1 MSSQIIIPPVP
12 CWLSSFNVISGNG
25 HDSVNAP
32 ESPIMAEE
40 PDYKPVIKE
49 ANLRRRMGRLLKMA
63 VCCGLKSLNGTD
75 SSDVAGIITFTGMGF
90 MKDTISFA
98 DNMLDMPDLLNPSP
112 FMQSTFNTASGYIAL
127 IRKIRAYNM
136 TYVQRGAGLSAA
148 LTDASMLLCEDPSK
162 SVLVG
167 SFDEVTET
175 VDWLRRDLEIYKS
188 MPLGEGASAFV
199 VSGAS
204 PETTSYRLLGIAPS
218 SVPVNDFVNACAAS
232 EVVNVLC
239 SSYIHEVG
247 AFMTMLPV
255 VMSRFLIANAA
266 LHPGTCVLVKDDVNA
281 DGQIILLRAEAN

>member
-25 HDSVNAP
+25 YDSVNVP

-63 VCCGLKSLNGTD
+63 VCCGLKSLEGID
-75 SSDVAGIITFTGMGF
+75 SYDVAGIVTFTGMGF

-136 TYVQRGAGLSAA
+136 TYVQRGSGLSAA
-148 LTDASMLLCEDPSK
+148 LTDASMLLSDDPSK
-162 SVLVG
+162 YVLVG

-175 VDWLRRDLEIYKS
+175 VDRLRRDLGIYKS
-188 MPLGEGASAFV
+188 MPLGEGASSFV
-199 VSGAS
+199 VSGVR

-218 SVPVNDFVNACAAS
+218 SVPVDGFVNACAAS
-232 EVVNVLC
+232 QVVNILC

-255 VMSRFLIANAA
+255 VMSRFLLSNAS
-266 LHPGTCVLVKDDVNA
+266 LHPGTCILVKDDVNA
-281 DGQIILLRAEAN
+281 DGQMILLRAEAE

>member
-1 MSSQIIIPPVP
+1 MCSQIIIPPVP

-32 ESPIMAEE
+32 ESLIMAEE

-63 VCCGLKSLNGTD
+63 VCCGLKSLDGTD

-112 FMQSTFNTASGYIAL
+112 FMQSTFNTASGYMAL
-127 IRKIRAYNM
+127 IRKIRTYNM

-148 LTDASMLLCEDPSK
+148 LTDASMLLFEDPSK

-175 VDWLRRDLEIYKS
+175 VDRIRCDLGIYRS

-199 VSGAS
+199 VSGTR

-232 EVVNVLC
+232 EIVNVLC
-239 SSYIHEVG
+239 SSHIHEVG

-266 LHPGTCVLVKDDVNA
+266 LHPGTCILVKDDVNA
-281 DGQIILLRAEAN
+281 DGQMILLRAEAN

>member
-1 MSSQIIIPPVP
+1 MCSQIIIPPVP

-32 ESPIMAEE
+32 ESLIMAEE
-40 PDYKPVIKE
+40 PDYKSVIKE

-63 VCCGLKSLNGTD
+63 VCCGLKSLDGTD

-175 VDWLRRDLEIYKS
+175 VDRLRRDLEIYKS

-199 VSGAS
+199 VSGTS

-266 LHPGTCVLVKDDVNA
+266 LHPGTCILVKDDVNA
-281 DGQIILLRAEAN
+281 DGQMILLRAEAN

>member
-1 MSSQIIIPPVP
+1 
-12 CWLSSFNVISGNG
+12 
-25 HDSVNAP
+25 
-32 ESPIMAEE
+32 MAEE

-63 VCCGLKSLNGTD
+63 VCCGLKSLDGTD

-98 DNMLDMPDLLNPSP
+98 DNMLDVPDLLNPSP

-148 LTDASMLLCEDPSK
+148 LTDASMLLCDDPSK

-175 VDWLRRDLEIYKS
+175 VDRLRLDLGIYKS

-199 VSGAS
+199 VSGAR

-218 SVPVNDFVNACAAS
+218 SDPVNDFVNACAAS
-232 EVVNVLC
+232 QVVNVLC

-281 DGQIILLRAEAN
+281 DGQMILLRAEAN

>member
-1 MSSQIIIPPVP
+1 MNSQIIIPPVP

-63 VCCGLKSLNGTD
+63 VCCGLKSLSGTD

-167 SFDEVTET
+167 SFDEVTDT
-175 VDWLRRDLEIYKS
+175 VDRLRRYMGIYKS

-199 VSGAS
+199 VSGTR

-232 EVVNVLC
+232 QVVNVLC
-239 SSYIHEVG
+239 SSHIHEVG

-255 VMSRFLIANAA
+255 VMSRFILANES
-266 LHPGTCVLVKDDVNA
+266 LHSGTCILVKDDVNA
-281 DGQIILLRAEAN
+281 DGQMILLRAETN

>member
-1 MSSQIIIPPVP
+1 MSSQIIIPPGP

-25 HDSVNAP
+25 YDSVNAP
-32 ESPIMAEE
+32 ESPIKAEE

-63 VCCGLKSLNGTD
+63 VCCGLKSLEGID
-75 SSDVAGIITFTGMGF
+75 SSDLAGIVTFTGMGF

-127 IRKIRAYNM
+127 IRIIRAYNM

-148 LTDASMLLCEDPSK
+148 LTDASMLLSDDPSK

-175 VDWLRRDLEIYKS
+175 VDRLRRYMGIYES
-188 MPLGEGASAFV
+188 MPLGEGASSFV
-199 VSGAS
+199 VSGVR
-204 PETTSYRLLGIAPS
+204 PETTSYRLLGIATS
-218 SVPVNDFVNACAAS
+218 SVHVNDFVNACAAS
-232 EVVNVLC
+232 QVVNVLC

-255 VMSRFLIANAA
+255 VMSRFLLSNAS
-266 LHPGTCVLVKDDVNA
+266 LHPGTCILVKDDVNA
-281 DGQIILLRAEAN
+281 DGQMILLRAEAE

>member
-1 MSSQIIIPPVP
+1 
-12 CWLSSFNVISGNG
+12 
-25 HDSVNAP
+25 
-32 ESPIMAEE
+32 MAEE

-148 LTDASMLLCEDPSK
+148 LTDASVLLCEDPSK

-175 VDWLRRDLEIYKS
+175 VDRLRLDLGIYES
-188 MPLGEGASAFV
+188 MPLGEGASTFV
-199 VSGAS
+199 VSGTR

-239 SSYIHEVG
+239 SSHIHEVG

-281 DGQIILLRAEAN
+281 DGQMILLRAETN

>member
-1 MSSQIIIPPVP
+1 
-12 CWLSSFNVISGNG
+12 
-25 HDSVNAP
+25 
-32 ESPIMAEE
+32 MAEE

-63 VCCGLKSLNGTD
+63 VCCGLKSLEGID
-75 SSDVAGIITFTGMGF
+75 SSDVAGIVTFTGMGF

-148 LTDASMLLCEDPSK
+148 LTDASMLLSDDPSK

-175 VDWLRRDLEIYKS
+175 VDRLRRYMGIYES

-199 VSGAS
+199 VSGAR

-232 EVVNVLC
+232 QVVNVLC

-255 VMSRFLIANAA
+255 VMSRFLLSNAS
-266 LHPGTCVLVKDDVNA
+266 LHTGTCILVKDDVNA
-281 DGQIILLRAEAN
+281 DGQMILLRAEAE

>member
-1 MSSQIIIPPVP
+1 MCSQIIIPPVP

-148 LTDASMLLCEDPSK
+148 LTDASMLLFEDPSK

-175 VDWLRRDLEIYKS
+175 VDRLRRDLGIYKS

-199 VSGAS
+199 VSGTS

-218 SVPVNDFVNACAAS
+218 SVPVNDFADACAAS
-232 EVVNVLC
+232 DFVNVLC
-239 SSYIHEVG
+239 SSHIHEVG
-247 AFMTMLPV
+247 AFMTMLTV
-255 VMSRFLIANAA
+255 VMSRFLLANAS
-266 LHPGTCVLVKDDVNA
+266 LHPGTCILVKDDVNP
-281 DGQIILLRAEAN
+281 DGQMILLRAEAD

>member
-63 VCCGLKSLNGTD
+63 VCCGLKSLDGTD

-112 FMQSTFNTASGYIAL
+112 FMQSTFNTASGYMAL

-167 SFDEVTET
+167 SFDEVTDT
-175 VDWLRRDLEIYKS
+175 VDRLRRDLGIYKS

-199 VSGAS
+199 VSGAR

-218 SVPVNDFVNACAAS
+218 SVPVNDFVNACVAS
-232 EVVNVLC
+232 EIINVLC
-239 SSYIHEVG
+239 SSHIHEVG

-255 VMSRFLIANAA
+255 VISRFLLANAS
-266 LHPGTCVLVKDDVNA
+266 LHPGTCLLVKDDVNA
-281 DGQIILLRAEAN
+281 DGQMILLRAEAN

>member
-12 CWLSSFNVISGNG
+12 CWLSYFNVISGNG

-32 ESPIMAEE
+32 ESLIMAEE

-63 VCCGLKSLNGTD
+63 VCCGLKSLDGTD

-148 LTDASMLLCEDPSK
+148 LTDASMLLFEDPSK

-175 VDWLRRDLEIYKS
+175 VDRIRRDLGIYRS

-199 VSGAS
+199 VSGTR

-232 EVVNVLC
+232 EIVNVLC
-239 SSYIHEVG
+239 SSHIHEVG
-247 AFMTMLPV
+247 AFMTILPV

-281 DGQIILLRAEAN
+281 DGQMILLRAEAN

>member
-1 MSSQIIIPPVP
+1 MCSQIIIPPVP

-40 PDYKPVIKE
+40 PDYKPVIEE

-63 VCCGLKSLNGTD
+63 VCCGLKSMDGTD

-98 DNMLDMPDLLNPSP
+98 DNMLNMPDLLNPSP

-175 VDWLRRDLEIYKS
+175 VDRLRLDLGIYES
-188 MPLGEGASAFV
+188 MPLGEGASTFV
-199 VSGAS
+199 VSGTR

-239 SSYIHEVG
+239 SSHIHEVG

-266 LHPGTCVLVKDDVNA
+266 LHSGTCVLVKDDVNA
-281 DGQIILLRAEAN
+281 DGQMILLRAEAN

>member
-40 PDYKPVIKE
+40 LDYKPVIKE
-49 ANLRRRMGRLLKMA
+49 VNLRRRMGRLLKMA
-63 VCCGLKSLNGTD
+63 VCCGLKSLESID
-75 SSDVAGIITFTGMGF
+75 SSDVAGIVTFTGMGF

-148 LTDASMLLCEDPSK
+148 LTDASMLLSDDPSK
-162 SVLVG
+162 YVLVG

-175 VDWLRRDLEIYKS
+175 VDGLRRDLGIYKS
-188 MPLGEGASAFV
+188 MPLGEGASSFV
-199 VSGAS
+199 VSGVRR
-204 PETTSYRLLGIAPS
+204 ETTSYRLLGIATS
-218 SVPVNDFVNACAAS
+218 SVPVNDFVNAYAAS
-232 EVVNVLC
+232 QVVNILC

-255 VMSRFLIANAA
+255 VMSRFLLSNAS
-266 LHPGTCVLVKDDVNA
+266 LHPGTCILVKDDVNA
-281 DGQIILLRAEAN
+281 DGQMILLRAEAD

>member
-1 MSSQIIIPPVP
+1 
-12 CWLSSFNVISGNG
+12 
-25 HDSVNAP
+25 
-32 ESPIMAEE
+32 MAEE

-63 VCCGLKSLNGTD
+63 VCCGLKSLEGID
-75 SSDVAGIITFTGMGF
+75 SSDVAGIVTFTGMGF

-175 VDWLRRDLEIYKS
+175 VDRLRRDMGIYKS
-188 MPLGEGASAFV
+188 MPLGEGASSFL
-199 VSGAS
+199 VSRAR
-204 PETTSYRLLGIAPS
+204 PETASYRLLGIAPS
-218 SVPVNDFVNACAAS
+218 SVPVNDFVNDYAAS
-232 EVVNVLC
+232 QVVNVLC
-239 SSYIHEVG
+239 SSYIYEVG

-255 VMSRFLIANAA
+255 VMSRFLLSNAS
-266 LHPGTCVLVKDDVNA
+266 LHSGTCILVKDDVNA
-281 DGQIILLRAEAN
+281 DGQMILLRAEAE

>member
-1 MSSQIIIPPVP
+1 
-12 CWLSSFNVISGNG
+12 
-25 HDSVNAP
+25 
-32 ESPIMAEE
+32 MAEE
-40 PDYKPVIKE
+40 LDYKPVIKE

-63 VCCGLKSLNGTD
+63 VCCGLKSLDGTD

-148 LTDASMLLCEDPSK
+148 LTDASMLLFEDPSK

-175 VDWLRRDLEIYKS
+175 VDRLRRDLGIYKS

-199 VSGAS
+199 VSGTRQ
-204 PETTSYRLLGIAPS
+204 ETTSYRLLGIAPS
-218 SVPVNDFVNACAAS
+218 SVHVNDFINACAAS
-232 EVVNVLC
+232 EIINVLC
-239 SSYIHEVG
+239 SSHIHEVG

-255 VMSRFLIANAA
+255 VMSRFLIANAS

-281 DGQIILLRAEAN
+281 DGQMILLRAEAN

>member
-63 VCCGLKSLNGTD
+63 VCCGLKSLEGID
-75 SSDVAGIITFTGMGF
+75 SSDVAGIVTFTGMGF

-148 LTDASMLLCEDPSK
+148 LTDASMLLSDAPSK
-162 SVLVG
+162 YVLVG

-175 VDWLRRDLEIYKS
+175 VDRLRRDLGIYKS
-188 MPLGEGASAFV
+188 MPLGEGASSFV
-199 VSGAS
+199 VSGVR
-204 PETTSYRLLGIAPS
+204 PETTSYRLLGIATS
-218 SVPVNDFVNACAAS
+218 SVPVDGFVNACAAS
-232 EVVNVLC
+232 QVVNVLC

-255 VMSRFLIANAA
+255 VMSRFLLSNAS
-266 LHPGTCVLVKDDVNA
+266 LHPGTCILVKDDVNA
-281 DGQIILLRAEAN
+281 DGQMILLRAEAE

>member
-12 CWLSSFNVISGNG
+12 CWLSSFNVISGNV

-49 ANLRRRMGRLLKMA
+49 ANLRRRMGQLLKMA
-63 VCCGLKSLNGTD
+63 VCCGLKSLEGID
-75 SSDVAGIITFTGMGF
+75 SSDVAGIVTFTGMGF

-148 LTDASMLLCEDPSK
+148 LTDASMLLCEDSSK

-175 VDWLRRDLEIYKS
+175 VDRLRRDMGIYKS
-188 MPLGEGASAFV
+188 MPLGEGASSFV
-199 VSGAS
+199 VSGVR

-218 SVPVNDFVNACAAS
+218 SVPVDGFVNACAAS
-232 EVVNVLC
+232 QVVNVLC

-255 VMSRFLIANAA
+255 VMSRFLLGNPE
-266 LHPGTCVLVKDDVNA
+266 LRPGSCILVKDDVNA
-281 DGQIILLRAEAN
+281 DGQMILLRAEAE

>member
-1 MSSQIIIPPVP
+1 
-12 CWLSSFNVISGNG
+12 
-25 HDSVNAP
+25 
-32 ESPIMAEE
+32 MAEE

-63 VCCGLKSLNGTD
+63 VCCGLKSLEGID
-75 SSDVAGIITFTGMGF
+75 SSDVAGIVTFTGMGF
-90 MKDTISFA
+90 MKDTISFD

-136 TYVQRGAGLSAA
+136 AYVQRGAGLSAA

-175 VDWLRRDLEIYKS
+175 VDRLRRYMGIYES
-188 MPLGEGASAFV
+188 MPLGEGASSFV
-199 VSGAS
+199 VSGVR

-232 EVVNVLC
+232 QVVNVLC

-255 VMSRFLIANAA
+255 VMSRFLLSNAS
-266 LHPGTCVLVKDDVNA
+266 LHPGTCILVKDDVNA
-281 DGQIILLRAEAN
+281 DGQMILLRAEAE

>member
-1 MSSQIIIPPVP
+1 
-12 CWLSSFNVISGNG
+12 
-25 HDSVNAP
+25 
-32 ESPIMAEE
+32 MAEE

-63 VCCGLKSLNGTD
+63 VCCGLKSLEGID
-75 SSDVAGIITFTGMGF
+75 SSDVAGIVTFTGMGF

-148 LTDASMLLCEDPSK
+148 LTDASMLLSDAPSK

-175 VDWLRRDLEIYKS
+175 VDRLRRYMGIYES
-188 MPLGEGASAFV
+188 MPLGEGASSFV
-199 VSGAS
+199 VSGAR

-218 SVPVNDFVNACAAS
+218 SVPVDGFVNACAVS
-232 EVVNVLC
+232 DFVNVLC

-255 VMSRFLIANAA
+255 VMSRFLLSNAS
-266 LHPGTCVLVKDDVNA
+266 LHPGTCILVKDDVNA
-281 DGQIILLRAEAN
+281 DGQMILLRAEAE

>member
-32 ESPIMAEE
+32 ESPIIAEE

-63 VCCGLKSLNGTD
+63 VCCGLKSLDGTD

-148 LTDASMLLCEDPSK
+148 LTDASMLLFEDPSK

-175 VDWLRRDLEIYKS
+175 VDRLRRDLGIYKS

-199 VSGAS
+199 VSGTRQ
-204 PETTSYRLLGIAPS
+204 ETTSYRLLGIAPS
-218 SVPVNDFVNACAAS
+218 SVPVNDFVNACVAS
-232 EVVNVLC
+232 EIVNVLC
-239 SSYIHEVG
+239 SSHIHEVG

-255 VMSRFLIANAA
+255 VMSRFLLANAS

-281 DGQIILLRAEAN
+281 DGQMILLRAEAN

>member
-1 MSSQIIIPPVP
+1 
-12 CWLSSFNVISGNG
+12 
-25 HDSVNAP
+25 
-32 ESPIMAEE
+32 MAEE

-63 VCCGLKSLNGTD
+63 VCCGLKSLEGID
-75 SSDVAGIITFTGMGF
+75 SSDVAGIVTFTGMGF
-90 MKDTISFA
+90 MKDTVSFA

-148 LTDASMLLCEDPSK
+148 LTDASMLLSDDPSK

-175 VDWLRRDLEIYKS
+175 VDRLRRYMGIYES
-188 MPLGEGASAFV
+188 MPLGEGASSFV
-199 VSGAS
+199 VSGVR

-232 EVVNVLC
+232 QVVNVLC
-239 SSYIHEVG
+239 RSYIHEVG

-255 VMSRFLIANAA
+255 VMSRFLLSNAS
-266 LHPGTCVLVKDDVNA
+266 LHPGTCILVKDDVNA
-281 DGQIILLRAEAN
+281 DGQMILLRAEAE

>member
-1 MSSQIIIPPVP
+1 
-12 CWLSSFNVISGNG
+12 
-25 HDSVNAP
+25 
-32 ESPIMAEE
+32 MAEE

-148 LTDASMLLCEDPSK
+148 LTDASMLLFGDSSK

-175 VDWLRRDLEIYKS
+175 VDRLRRDLGIYKS
-188 MPLGEGASAFV
+188 MPLGEGTSSFV
-199 VSGAS
+199 VSGVR
-204 PETTSYRLLGIAPS
+204 PETTSYRLLGIATS
-218 SVPVNDFVNACAAS
+218 SVPVDGFVNVCAAS
-232 EVVNVLC
+232 QVVNILC

-255 VMSRFLIANAA
+255 VMSRFLLSNAS
-266 LHPGTCVLVKDDVNA
+266 LHPGTCILVEDDVNA
-281 DGQIILLRAEAN
+281 DGQMILLRAEAE

>member
-1 MSSQIIIPPVP
+1 
-12 CWLSSFNVISGNG
+12 
-25 HDSVNAP
+25 
-32 ESPIMAEE
+32 MAEE

-63 VCCGLKSLNGTD
+63 VCCGLKSLEGID
-75 SSDVAGIITFTGMGF
+75 SSDVAGIVTFTGMGF

-148 LTDASMLLCEDPSK
+148 LTDASMLLSDDPSK
-162 SVLVG
+162 AVLVG

-175 VDWLRRDLEIYKS
+175 VDRLRLDLGIYES
-188 MPLGEGASAFV
+188 MPLGEGASSFV
-199 VSGAS
+199 VSGVR

-232 EVVNVLC
+232 QVVNVLC

-255 VMSRFLIANAA
+255 VMSRFLLSNVS
-266 LHPGTCVLVKDDVNA
+266 LHPGTCILVKDDVNA
-281 DGQIILLRAEAN
+281 DGQMILLRAEAE

>member
-1 MSSQIIIPPVP
+1 
-12 CWLSSFNVISGNG
+12 
-25 HDSVNAP
+25 
-32 ESPIMAEE
+32 MAEE

-175 VDWLRRDLEIYKS
+175 VDRLRRYMGIYES

-199 VSGAS
+199 VSGTR

-232 EVVNVLC
+232 EIINVLC
-239 SSYIHEVG
+239 SSHIHEVG

-255 VMSRFLIANAA
+255 VMSRFLLANAS
-266 LHPGTCVLVKDDVNA
+266 LHPGTCILVKDDVNA
-281 DGQIILLRAEAN
+281 DGQMILLRAEAN

>member
-63 VCCGLKSLNGTD
+63 VCCGLKSLDGTD

-98 DNMLDMPDLLNPSP
+98 DNMLDLPDLLNPSP
-112 FMQSTFNTASGYIAL
+112 FMQSTFNTASGYMAL

-148 LTDASMLLCEDPSK
+148 LTDASMLLFEDPSK

-175 VDWLRRDLEIYKS
+175 VDRIRRDLGIYKS

-199 VSGAS
+199 VSGTR

-232 EVVNVLC
+232 EIVNVLC
-239 SSYIHEVG
+239 SSHIHEVG

-255 VMSRFLIANAA
+255 VMSRFLLANAS

-281 DGQIILLRAEAN
+281 DGQMILLRAEAN

>member
-1 MSSQIIIPPVP
+1 
-12 CWLSSFNVISGNG
+12 
-25 HDSVNAP
+25 
-32 ESPIMAEE
+32 MAEE

-63 VCCGLKSLNGTD
+63 VCCGLKSLDGTD

-175 VDWLRRDLEIYKS
+175 VDRLRLDLGIYKS

-199 VSGAS
+199 VSGAR

-239 SSYIHEVG
+239 SSHIHEVG

-266 LHPGTCVLVKDDVNA
+266 LHPGTCILVKDDVNA
-281 DGQIILLRAEAN
+281 DGQMTLLRAEAN

>member
-1 MSSQIIIPPVP
+1 
-12 CWLSSFNVISGNG
+12 
-25 HDSVNAP
+25 
-32 ESPIMAEE
+32 MAEE

-63 VCCGLKSLNGTD
+63 VCCGLKSLEGID
-75 SSDVAGIITFTGMGF
+75 SSDVAGIVTFTGMGF

-148 LTDASMLLCEDPSK
+148 LADASMLLCEDPSK

-175 VDWLRRDLEIYKS
+175 VDRLRRYMGIYES
-188 MPLGEGASAFV
+188 MPLGEGASSFV
-199 VSGAS
+199 VSGVR
-204 PETTSYRLLGIAPS
+204 PETTSYRLLGIASS
-218 SVPVNDFVNACAAS
+218 SVPVNDFVNDCAAS
-232 EVVNVLC
+232 QVVNVLC

-255 VMSRFLIANAA
+255 VMSRFLLSNAS
-266 LHPGTCVLVKDDVNA
+266 LHPGTCILVKDDVNA
-281 DGQIILLRAEAN
+281 DGQMILLRAEAD

>member
-1 MSSQIIIPPVP
+1 MCSQIIIPPVP
-12 CWLSSFNVISGNG
+12 CWLSSFNVISGNV

-63 VCCGLKSLNGTD
+63 VCCGLKSLDGTD

-112 FMQSTFNTASGYIAL
+112 FMQSTFNTASGYMAL

-167 SFDEVTET
+167 SFDEVMET
-175 VDWLRRDLEIYKS
+175 VDRLRLDLGIYKS

-199 VSGAS
+199 VSGTR

-239 SSYIHEVG
+239 SSHIHEVG

-281 DGQIILLRAEAN
+281 DGQMILLRAEAN

>member
-1 MSSQIIIPPVP
+1 
-12 CWLSSFNVISGNG
+12 
-25 HDSVNAP
+25 
-32 ESPIMAEE
+32 MAEE

-63 VCCGLKSLNGTD
+63 VCCGLKSLEGIN
-75 SSDVAGIITFTGMGF
+75 SSDVAGIVTFTGMGF

-175 VDWLRRDLEIYKS
+175 VDRLRRYMGIYES
-188 MPLGEGASAFV
+188 MPLGEGASSFV
-199 VSGAS
+199 VSGVR
-204 PETTSYRLLGIAPS
+204 PETTSYRLLGIAKS
-218 SVPVNDFVNACAAS
+218 SVPVDGFVNACAAS
-232 EVVNVLC
+232 QVVNVLC

-255 VMSRFLIANAA
+255 VMSRFLLSNAS
-266 LHPGTCVLVKDDVNA
+266 LHPGTCILVKDDVNA
-281 DGQIILLRAEAN
+281 DGQMILLRAEAE

>member
-1 MSSQIIIPPVP
+1 MNSQIIIPPVP

-40 PDYKPVIKE
+40 PDYKPVIRE

-63 VCCGLKSLNGTD
+63 VCCGLKSLDGTD

-175 VDWLRRDLEIYKS
+175 VDRLRLDLGIYGS

-199 VSGAS
+199 VSGTC

-255 VMSRFLIANAA
+255 VMSRFILANES
-266 LHPGTCVLVKDDVNA
+266 LHSGTCILVKDDVNA
-281 DGQIILLRAEAN
+281 DGQMILLRAEAN

>member
-1 MSSQIIIPPVP
+1 MCSQIIIPPVP

-25 HDSVNAP
+25 HDSINAP

-40 PDYKPVIKE
+40 PDYKPVIEE

-63 VCCGLKSLNGTD
+63 VCCGLKSMDGTD

-98 DNMLDMPDLLNPSP
+98 DNMLNMPDLLNPSP

-175 VDWLRRDLEIYKS
+175 VDRLRLDLGIYES
-188 MPLGEGASAFV
+188 MPLGEGASTFV
-199 VSGAS
+199 VSGTR

-239 SSYIHEVG
+239 SSHIHEVG

-266 LHPGTCVLVKDDVNA
+266 LHSGTCVLVKDDVNA
-281 DGQIILLRAEAN
+281 DGQMILLRAEAN